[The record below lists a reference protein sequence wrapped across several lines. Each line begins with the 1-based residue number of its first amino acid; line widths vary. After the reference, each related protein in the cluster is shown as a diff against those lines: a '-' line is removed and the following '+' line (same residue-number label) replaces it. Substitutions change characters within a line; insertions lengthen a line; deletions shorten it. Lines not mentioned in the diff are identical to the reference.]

1 LFDYIDLAIV
11 PLHKGWR
18 LFKFP
23 PKKEKPKMNFQRNLL
38 LLSRLANVSF
48 AGKQKG
54 GVDGPG
60 NIIATCAD

>member
-1 LFDYIDLAIV
+1 
-11 PLHKGWR
+11 
-18 LFKFP
+18 
-23 PKKEKPKMNFQRNLL
+23 MNFQRNLL

>member
-1 LFDYIDLAIV
+1 LSHCTRVGVYLNS
-11 PLHKGWR
+11 
-18 LFKFP
+18 
-23 PKKEKPKMNFQRNLL
+23 KKKRKTQNEIQRNLL